1 MTSVNLSNI
10 TISKAKYRYSI
21 SELVDDFLRKK
32 LDKEVRDFAKNDL
45 GIDYVFKS
53 FDFSKVDFS
62 KGNFEEPHISLNDMY
77 FRAAKKTLSNSDPD
91 DIGMFITINDNQ
103 QYLDPSPTVELVP
116 RLLLKK
122 NIRTQNFQGLAC
134 SSFSEAMLNSAGY
147 FLLNGKKD
155 ALVLI
160 GTYYTPWFLDRIK
173 QIKYISKKDKQ
184 NFYNLIYFLI
194 FSDSVAAT
202 IISQNSSRN
211 SQVKIDSKSILTLK
225 DTTISGK

>member
-32 LDKEVRDFAKNDL
+32 LDKEVRDFAKNEL

-53 FDFSKVDFS
+53 FDFSKVDFDKS
-62 KGNFEEPHISLNDMY
+62 NFEEPHISLNDMY
-77 FRAAKKTLSNSDPD
+77 FRAAKKTLANSDLE

-116 RLLLKK
+116 RLQLKK

-147 FLLNGKKD
+147 FLLNGKEK

-160 GTYYTPWFLDRIK
+160 GTYYTSWFLDRIK
-173 QIKYISKKDKQ
+173 QIKHISKKDKQ

-194 FSDSVAAT
+194 LV
-202 IISQNSSRN
+202 IQ
-211 SQVKIDSKSILTLK
+211 
-225 DTTISGK
+225 